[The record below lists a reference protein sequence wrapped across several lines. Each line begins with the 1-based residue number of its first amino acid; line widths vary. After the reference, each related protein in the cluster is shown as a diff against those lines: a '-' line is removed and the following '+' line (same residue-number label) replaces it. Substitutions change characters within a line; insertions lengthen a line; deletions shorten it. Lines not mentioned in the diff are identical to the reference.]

1 MEPRESATEQIKF
14 GQASVEEVIQAPK
27 VIFSQNVELEEL
39 IIPMKEHSVQVTS
52 EETYQADNEFIASV
66 MREFQDKLNESVIFK
81 SKSSKLSSSVTSSSV
96 FDKYLNETITMESP
110 RSSDPPLSSIPTDRT
125 EPTKNLIRTSTQT
138 EPSNV
143 FTQRKDSDLISGIT
157 LRSSGTLGITPLSH
171 QSLENIDVDPTLL
184 ENLFNQARQLEHQS
198 IKIMHPSTAK
208 PPPYRIA
215 TLSKQQQLKT
225 SKESHASSNDE
236 ELPSEVLK
244 LLNYGRRTIDHA
256 NSLVSSNNGV
266 VVRGPSLCEACVASP
281 SHLIKN
287 INTTS
292 F

>member
-1 MEPRESATEQIKF
+1 
-14 GQASVEEVIQAPK
+14 
-27 VIFSQNVELEEL
+27 
-39 IIPMKEHSVQVTS
+39 
-52 EETYQADNEFIASV
+52 

-96 FDKYLNETITMESP
+96 FDKYLNEMVTMESP
-110 RSSDPPLSSIPTDRT
+110 RSSDPPLSSIPTDRN

-208 PPPYRIA
+208 PPLYRIA
-215 TLSKQQQLKT
+215 TLSKQQELKT
-225 SKESHASSNDE
+225 SKESHASSND

-266 VVRGPSLCEACVASP
+266 VVRGPSLCEACMASP

-287 INTTS
+287 INVTS